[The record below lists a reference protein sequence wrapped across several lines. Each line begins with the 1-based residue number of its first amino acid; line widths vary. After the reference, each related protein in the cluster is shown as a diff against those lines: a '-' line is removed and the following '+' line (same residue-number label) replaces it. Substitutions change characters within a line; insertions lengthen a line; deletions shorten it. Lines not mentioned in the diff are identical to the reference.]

1 MKRFLLIL
9 SVAAAALALAACS
22 KTQVVSENQG
32 TGISFRASIFN
43 QTKAGNVTDIAS
55 LKDATNGGFHVVAFE
70 ETAANT
76 LAAAA
81 HMAVDVTWASSAWTY
96 GSTLYYWPMLRR
108 A

>member
-76 LAAAA
+76 RSEEHTSELQSPD
-81 HMAVDVTWASSAWTY
+81 HLVCR
-96 GSTLYYWPMLRR
+96 LLLEKK
-108 A
+108 